1 MIGSIGTTK
10 RNGVD
15 LSAEPIVANTA
26 AMTTRIPFLA
36 YARDFEIAY
45 ATDQWSLVERHF
57 APNAVHR
64 ALGEGP
70 LACDDRGRDAVIAG
84 LRRSVETVDRRFDAR
99 IPEIVDGPT
108 RRDDGLWMRWRLSF
122 RRAGLPPLEL
132 EGEHVAVFGADGK
145 IARIDET
152 LLDGADR
159 RAAEYLAR
167 HDAALRPIGSAP
179 TPLGDDDAK
188 RFRRATLRSFTRA
201 YACAKSQA
209 DVAGALAVCA
219 PDFTIDA
226 IPLGIASRD
235 RDDTARHLNAWFTAF
250 PDYAAQTESLAV
262 SGDQVAWWGRM
273 TVTSKGPY
281 LGRAPTGKRADLPAF
296 SVFDFRG
303 GELARERFHF
313 DLAAFCRALDFPL
326 ERP

>member
-1 MIGSIGTTK
+1 MG
-10 RNGVD
+10 
-15 LSAEPIVANTA
+15 PILADTGP
-26 AMTTRIPFLA
+26 MTLRIPFLA
-36 YARDFEIAY
+36 YVRDFELACI
-45 ATDQWSLVERHF
+45 TGQWSLLERHF
-57 APNAVHR
+57 APAAAHR
-64 ALGEGP
+64 VPGEGP
-70 LACDDRGRDAVIAG
+70 LAVDDRGREAVIAG
-84 LRRSVETVDRRFDAR
+84 LRRSVETLDRRFDSR
-99 IPEIVDGPT
+99 VPEILDGPT
-108 RRDDGLWMRWRLSF
+108 LRPDGLWMRWRLSF
-122 RRAGLPPLEL
+122 RRAGLLPLEL
-132 EGEHVAVFGADGK
+132 EGEHVAAYEGGV
-145 IARIDET
+145 ITRLDEQ

-159 RAAEYLAR
+159 RAAEYLAT
-167 HDAALRPIGSAP
+167 HDAALRPIAAAP

-188 RFRRATLRSFTRA
+188 RLRRATLRSFTRA

-235 RDDTARHLNAWFTAF
+235 RDDTARHLGAWFTAF
-250 PDYAAQTESLAV
+250 PDYAAHTENLAV
-262 SGDQVAWWGRM
+262 TGDQVAWWGRM
-273 TVTSKGPY
+273 SVTSKGPY

-303 GELARERFHF
+303 GELVRERFHF

>member
-1 MIGSIGTTK
+1 
-10 RNGVD
+10 
-15 LSAEPIVANTA
+15 
-26 AMTTRIPFLA
+26 MTTNRIPFLA
-36 YARDFEIAY
+36 YARDFEIACLSG
-45 ATDQWSLVERHF
+45 QWSLLERHF
-57 APNAVHR
+57 APAAVHR
-64 ALGEGP
+64 VPGEGP
-70 LACDDRGRDAVIAG
+70 LATDDRGRDAVIAG
-84 LRRSVETVDRRFDAR
+84 LRRSVELLDRRFDAR
-99 IPEIVDGPT
+99 VPEIVDGPT
-108 RRDDGLWMRWRLSF
+108 VRDDGLWMRWRLSF

-132 EGEHVAVFGADGK
+132 EGEHVAAFENGV
-145 IARIDET
+145 ITRIDET

-167 HDAALRPIGSAP
+167 HDAALRPVATP
-179 TPLGDDDAK
+179 ATPLGDDDAK
-188 RFRRATLRSFTRA
+188 RFTRATQRSFTRA

-209 DVAGALAVCA
+209 DIAGALAVCS
-219 PDFTIDA
+219 PDFIIEA

-235 RDDTARHLNAWFTAF
+235 RDDTARHLHAWFTAF
-250 PDYAAQTESLAV
+250 PDYGAQTENLAV

-281 LGRAPTGKRADLPAF
+281 LGHAPTGKRADLPAF

-303 GELARERFHF
+303 GELQRERFYF